1 MSLEDH
7 LKNVCNCS
15 KLKLLG
21 AGAFGVVYKA
31 RSLLNGSNFAI
42 KTVYLDPRYRNR
54 ELQIM
59 KKVNHKNI
67 VKLQNYFYTQ
77 KNKKELYL
85 HLILEFVP
93 KTLSQ
98 LSMYYHNQFT
108 NTPMLLVKV
117 YTYQLCRAVAKIHS
131 LGICHR
137 DIKPD
142 NILVSP
148 RTSELKLCDFG
159 SAKILKTGETNTSY
173 ICSRHYRAP
182 ELIFGATDYDT
193 SIDLWSIG
201 CILAELLLGRVFFA
215 GKNTLTQLVAVIK
228 VLGTPSK
235 KELSCMNKNYG
246 NFNLP
251 ELKAKNLRDFFPKR
265 VPDEA
270 VDLVSKFLKYDPKSR
285 INALQAC
292 THPFFNDLR
301 IPNTRLPNKR
311 NLPKLFDFSSD
322 ELESVNPQ
330 LQKILKNKI
339 NIVTNNKK
347 IYLN

>member
-1 MSLEDH
+1 MSLKNH
-7 LKNVCNCS
+7 LKNVCNCN
-15 KLKLLG
+15 KLKLIG

-77 KNKKELYL
+77 KNKKEVYL

-98 LSMYYHNQFT
+98 LSGYYHNQLT
-108 NTPMLLVKV
+108 DIPMILVKV

-159 SAKILKTGETNTSY
+159 SAKILKKGETNTSY
-173 ICSRHYRAP
+173 ICSRFYRAP
-182 ELIFGATDYDT
+182 ELIFGATEYDT

-201 CILAELLLGRVFFA
+201 CVLAELLLGRVFFS
-215 GKNTLTQLVAVIK
+215 GKTPLTQLVEVIK

-235 KELSCMNKNYG
+235 KELSCMNKNYA

-251 ELKAKNLRDFFPKR
+251 ELKGKPLRDFFPKR
-265 VPDEA
+265 VHDEA

-285 INALQAC
+285 ISALQAC

-301 IPNTRLPNKR
+301 NSNTQLPNQR
-311 NLPKLFDFSSD
+311 NLPDLFDFSPK
-322 ELESVNPQ
+322 ELKSVNPQ
-330 LQKILKNKI
+330 LQKILMNKT
-339 NIVTNNKK
+339 NIATNSKK
-347 IYLN
+347 L